1 MDDSVYS
8 FLLFLILVFIIWR
21 LTKKPSKGTVFTRTV
36 GGNGEIAESI
46 IVSIIEKEIKK
57 GLYGYVLH
65 NLYLPKVDG
74 GTTEVDVV
82 LICTK
87 GVYAIESK
95 NYSGYIFGD
104 EQQRYWTVTLNA
116 GRDLVGFRQIEKHKF
131 YNPIWQNNTHIR
143 YLRNVIGKTI
153 PIESIIIFSDHC
165 TFKNLS
171 YDINKVT
178 IMHLVSLKHYISS
191 VRDLS
196 EDIMSQDRVDYLY
209 NTLLPYTDID
219 EEKKQSHLSYVNELQ
234 NNPTRCPRCGGNLVI
249 RTAKKGSNVGRQFY
263 GCSNYPKCK
272 YTRNI
277 E

>member
-1 MDDSVYS
+1 MDSPVYS

-143 YLRNVIGKTI
+143 YLQNVLGKKI

-165 TFKNLS
+165 TFKSLS

-191 VRDLS
+191 MRDLS
-196 EDIMSQDRVDYLY
+196 EDILSQDRVDYLY
-209 NTLLPYTDID
+209 NTLLPYTKSD
-219 EEKKQSHLSYVNELQ
+219 EEKKQSHISYVNELQ

-249 RTAKKGSNVGRQFY
+249 RTAKKGSNAGRQFY

-272 YTRNI
+272 YTRNV